1 MLGSGSSRARRPP
14 DPWSLARAARRAS
27 GGPAGP
33 GDRGSRRGSIGRFT
47 MDLLG
52 PVPVGELEVSASVTR
67 PGARSRCP
75 RVASRRDP
83 RPVGGDASGV
93 VVPAVGAGAGDA
105 GPPPGHAPSD
115 GTERPRPEGWS
126 PGYLDA
132 VEWRWITGGLDSP
145 GPGVVWMRPPALVEG
160 EPTSPVQR
168 LLACVDSASG
178 VSAVLD
184 VREWAF
190 LNTELTVHVLREP
203 VGEWI
208 CLDATTT
215 LGPGSVGVATSTAY
229 DEQARSRARPRRC
242 SCSAAEPRTQRSIR
256 TLPTAPSSTAC
267 GRRRCRPARN
277 RCSGRPA
284 SSPTAKHPVLQCR
297 GDVGYRFGESQSP
310 TV

>member
-1 MLGSGSSRARRPP
+1 MNPKSSAPGSFYRLTGPP
-14 DPWSLARAARRAS
+14 DSARQRVESRPTTAGPWSLAAQH
-27 GGPAGP
+27 GGPPAALLGRAIEGLDAGLV
-33 GDRGSRRGSIGRFT
+33 GRFT

-67 PGARSRCP
+67 PGRSVSLAHASLHDVAGDRS
-75 RVASRRDP
+75 VASVSAWLFP
-83 RPVGGDASGV
+83 RSGS
-93 VVPAVGAGAGDA
+93 GAGTA

-115 GTERPRPEGWS
+115 GTERPRPEAWS

-132 VEWRWITGGLDSP
+132 VEWRWITGGVDVP
-145 GPGVVWMRPPALVEG
+145 GPGVVWMRPPVLVEG
-160 EPTSPVQR
+160 EPTSPLQR

-229 DEQARSRARPRRC
+229 DEQGPVARSAQALLVQHR
-242 SCSAAEPRTQRSIR
+242 
-256 TLPTAPSSTAC
+256 
-267 GRRRCRPARN
+267 
-277 RCSGRPA
+277 
-284 SSPTAKHPVLQCR
+284 
-297 GDVGYRFGESQSP
+297 
-310 TV
+310 